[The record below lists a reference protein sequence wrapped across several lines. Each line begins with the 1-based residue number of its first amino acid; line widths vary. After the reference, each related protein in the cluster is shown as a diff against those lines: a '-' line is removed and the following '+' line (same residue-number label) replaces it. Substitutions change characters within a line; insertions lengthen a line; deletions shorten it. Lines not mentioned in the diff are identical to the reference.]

1 MESGACIFPSNH
13 LLFNTQ
19 RILIIVLEEI
29 RESKRDPIMPRNLQ
43 LKDLTKAFGTL
54 VAVDRVNLD
63 IQESEFVC
71 FLGPSGCGK
80 TTILRMITGFETP
93 TSGEIMYDGKV
104 INDLVPQ
111 KRDFGIVFQSYAL
124 FPNMTVSQNIAFGLE
139 MRRMPREKIRNRV
152 DEILDLIGLRD
163 WRNNYPA
170 QLSGGQQQRVA
181 LGRALAP
188 NPTVLLLDE
197 PLSAL
202 DAKIRVR
209 LRAVI
214 KRLQQELGITM
225 VYVTHDQEEALAIA
239 DRVVVMEEG
248 VFKQVGTPIQ
258 IYKSPQSDFVA
269 DFVGISNFFEG
280 ERQDGTVQVKGIQFV
295 APGAEGLPS
304 NKVILSIRPEKIEII
319 NPERPPRDLE
329 PSNIVKGTIEVIT
342 FLGAVVRILVIAAN
356 GDVIVDM
363 VEKDFEQ
370 RQLNRGDEVE
380 MYFPPEAFLVYQ
392 QG

>member
-1 MESGACIFPSNH
+1 
-13 LLFNTQ
+13 
-19 RILIIVLEEI
+19 
-29 RESKRDPIMPRNLQ
+29 MPKNLQ
-43 LKDLTKAFGTL
+43 LRDLTKLFGAL
-54 VAVDRVNLD
+54 VAVKSVNLEV
-63 IQESEFVC
+63 QEGEFVC

-93 TSGEIMYDGKV
+93 TSGEVIYNGKV

-111 KRDFGIVFQSYAL
+111 KREFGIVFQSYAL
-124 FPNMTVSQNIAFGLE
+124 FPNMTVSENIAFGLK
-139 MRRMPREKIRNRV
+139 MRRMPKERINKRT

-214 KRLQQELGITM
+214 KRLQQELGIPM
-225 VYVTHDQEEALAIA
+225 VYVTHDQEEALSIA

-248 VFKQVGTPIQ
+248 VFKQVGTPIE
-258 IYKSPQSDFVA
+258 IYKNPQSGFVA
-269 DFVGISNFFEG
+269 DFVGISNFFDG
-280 ERQDGTVQVKGIQFV
+280 RHLNGTVQVKDIQFV
-295 APGAEGLPS
+295 VPQAKSLTS
-304 NKVILSIRPEKIEII
+304 DRVTLSIRPEKIEIV
-319 NPERPPRDLE
+319 NPQRPLHDLE
-329 PSNIVKGTIEVIT
+329 PSNIVRGKIEVIT
-342 FLGAVVRILVIAAN
+342 FLGAVVRILVSSTN
-356 GDVIVDM
+356 GEVIVDM

-370 RQLNRGDEVE
+370 RQLKRGHEVD
-380 MYFPPEAFLVYQ
+380 MYFPPDAFLVYE

>member
-1 MESGACIFPSNH
+1 
-13 LLFNTQ
+13 
-19 RILIIVLEEI
+19 
-29 RESKRDPIMPRNLQ
+29 MPKNLQ
-43 LKDLTKAFGTL
+43 LRNLTKLFGAL
-54 VAVDRVNLD
+54 VAVNSVNLEV
-63 IQESEFVC
+63 QEGEFVC

-93 TSGEIMYDGKV
+93 TSGEVIYDGKV

-111 KRDFGIVFQSYAL
+111 KREFGIVFQSYAL
-124 FPNMTVSQNIAFGLE
+124 FPNMTVSENIAFGLK
-139 MRRMPREKIRNRV
+139 MRRMAKERINKRT

-225 VYVTHDQEEALAIA
+225 VYVTHDQEEALSIA

-248 VFKQVGTPIQ
+248 VFKQVGTPIE
-258 IYKSPQSDFVA
+258 IYKNPQSGFVA
-269 DFVGISNFFEG
+269 DFVGISNFFDG
-280 ERQDGTVQVKGIQFV
+280 RRLNGTVQVKDIQFV
-295 APGAEGLPS
+295 VPQAKSLTS
-304 NKVILSIRPEKIEII
+304 DRVTLSIRPEKIEIV
-319 NPERPPRDLE
+319 NPQRPLHDLE
-329 PSNIVKGTIEVIT
+329 PSNIVRGKIEVFT
-342 FLGAVVRILVIAAN
+342 FLGAVVRILVSSTN
-356 GDVIVDM
+356 EEVIVDM

-370 RQLNRGDEVE
+370 RQLNRGDEVD
-380 MYFPPEAFLVYQ
+380 MYFPPDAFLVYE

>member
-1 MESGACIFPSNH
+1 MA
-13 LLFNTQ
+13 
-19 RILIIVLEEI
+19 RDLE
-29 RESKRDPIMPRNLQ
+29 
-43 LKDLTKAFGTL
+43 LKDLTKVFGTL
-54 VAVDRVNLD
+54 VAVNKVNLD

-93 TSGEIMYDGKV
+93 TSGEIVFDGRV

-111 KRDFGIVFQSYAL
+111 KREFGLVFQSYAL
-124 FPNMTVSQNIAFGLE
+124 FPNMTVSENIAFGLK
-139 MRRMPREKIRNRV
+139 MRRMPKERINQRV

-248 VFKQVGTPIQ
+248 VFKQVGTPID
-258 IYKSPQSDFVA
+258 IYKNPQSSFVA
-269 DFVGISNFFEG
+269 DFVGTSNFF
-280 ERQDGTVQVKGIQFV
+280 DGTRQNGTVRVKDNQFV
-295 APGAEGLPS
+295 VPQVSLLTTH
-304 NKVILSIRPEKIEII
+304 KVVLSIRPEKIEIL
-319 NPERPPRDLE
+319 NRDRPLPDIE
-329 PSNIVKGTIEVIT
+329 QANIVRGRIEVIT
-342 FLGAVVRILVIAAN
+342 FLGAVVRILVSNPDGEI
-356 GDVIVDM
+356 IVDM
-363 VEKDFEQ
+363 VEKEFEQ
-370 RQLNRGDEVE
+370 RQFNRGDEVD

-392 QG
+392 RG

>member
-1 MESGACIFPSNH
+1 
-13 LLFNTQ
+13 
-19 RILIIVLEEI
+19 
-29 RESKRDPIMPRNLQ
+29 MPKNLQ
-43 LKDLTKAFGTL
+43 LKDLSKVFGSL
-54 VAVDRVNLD
+54 VAVNNVNLEV
-63 IQESEFVC
+63 QEGEFVC

-93 TSGEIMYDGKV
+93 TSGEIVYDGRV

-111 KRDFGIVFQSYAL
+111 KREFGIVFQSYAL
-124 FPNMTVSQNIAFGLE
+124 FPNMTVSENIAFGLK
-139 MRRMPREKIRNRV
+139 MRRMPRERITTRV

-163 WRNNYPA
+163 WRHNYPA

-214 KRLQQELGITM
+214 KRLQQDLGITM

-248 VFKQVGTPIQ
+248 VFKQVDTPFE
-258 IYKSPQSDFVA
+258 IYKNPQSSFVA
-269 DFVGISNFFEG
+269 DFVGISNFF
-280 ERQDGTVQVKGIQFV
+280 DGICKNGNVQVKDIQFAV
-295 APGAEGLPS
+295 PQAKSFPS
-304 NKVILSIRPEKIEII
+304 DKVVLSIRPEKIEII
-319 NPERPPRDLE
+319 DPQKRPQGLE
-329 PSNIVKGTIEVIT
+329 SSNLVRGNIEVIT
-342 FLGAVVRILVIAAN
+342 FLGAVVRILVITGN
-356 GDVIVDM
+356 EELIVDM
-363 VEKDFEQ
+363 VEKEFEQ
-370 RQLNRGDEVE
+370 RQLKPGDEVD
-380 MYFPPEAFLVYQ
+380 MYFPPDAFLVYQ
-392 QG
+392 QD

>member
-1 MESGACIFPSNH
+1 
-13 LLFNTQ
+13 
-19 RILIIVLEEI
+19 
-29 RESKRDPIMPRNLQ
+29 MPKNLQ
-43 LKDLTKAFGTL
+43 LLDLTKVFGSL
-54 VAVDRVNLD
+54 VAVNQVNLEV
-63 IQESEFVC
+63 QEGEFIC

-93 TSGEIMYDGKV
+93 TSGEIRYDGKV

-111 KRDFGIVFQSYAL
+111 KREFGIVFQSYAL
-124 FPNMTVSQNIAFGLE
+124 FPNMTVSENIAFGLK
-139 MRRMPREKIRNRV
+139 MHRMPREKVTQRV

-248 VFKQVGTPIQ
+248 VFKQVGTPIE
-258 IYKSPQSDFVA
+258 IYKKPQSGFVA
-269 DFVGISNFFEG
+269 DFVGISNFFDG
-280 ERQDGTVQVKGIQFV
+280 RRQNGTVQVKETRFV
-295 APGAEGLPS
+295 VPQAKALPS
-304 NKVILSIRPEKIEII
+304 ERVVLSIRPEKVEIVD
-319 NPERPPRDLE
+319 PRRPREDLE
-329 PSNIVKGTIEVIT
+329 SANIVRGKIEVIT
-342 FLGAVVRILVIAAN
+342 FLGAVVRILVAN
-356 GDVIVDM
+356 THGEIIVDM
-363 VEKDFEQ
+363 VEKEFDQ
-370 RQLNRGDEVE
+370 RALARGDEIDL
-380 MYFPPEAFLVYQ
+380 YFPPEAFLVYAQ
-392 QG
+392 D

>member
-1 MESGACIFPSNH
+1 
-13 LLFNTQ
+13 
-19 RILIIVLEEI
+19 
-29 RESKRDPIMPRNLQ
+29 MPKNLQ
-43 LKDLTKAFGTL
+43 LRDLTKLFGAL
-54 VAVDRVNLD
+54 VAVNSVNLEV
-63 IQESEFVC
+63 QEGEFVC

-80 TTILRMITGFETP
+80 TTILRMITGFDTP
-93 TSGEIMYDGKV
+93 TSGEVIYDGKV

-111 KRDFGIVFQSYAL
+111 KREFGIVFQSYAL
-124 FPNMTVSQNIAFGLE
+124 FPNMTVSENIAFGLK
-139 MRRMPREKIRNRV
+139 MRRMPRERINKRT

-225 VYVTHDQEEALAIA
+225 VYVTHDQEEALSIA

-248 VFKQVGTPIQ
+248 VFKQVGTPME
-258 IYKSPQSDFVA
+258 IYKNPQSGFVA
-269 DFVGISNFFEG
+269 DFVGISNFFDG
-280 ERQDGTVQVKGIQFV
+280 RRVNGTVQVKDLQFV
-295 APGAEGLPS
+295 VPQAKSLTS
-304 NKVILSIRPEKIEII
+304 DRVTLSIRPEKIEIV
-319 NPERPPRDLE
+319 NPQRPLHDLE
-329 PSNIVKGTIEVIT
+329 PSNIVRGKIEVIT
-342 FLGAVVRILVIAAN
+342 FLGAVVRILVSSTN
-356 GDVIVDM
+356 GEVIVDM

-370 RQLNRGDEVE
+370 RQLNRGDEVD
-380 MYFPPEAFLVYQ
+380 MYFPPDAFLVYE

>member
-1 MESGACIFPSNH
+1 
-13 LLFNTQ
+13 
-19 RILIIVLEEI
+19 
-29 RESKRDPIMPRNLQ
+29 MPKNLQ
-43 LKDLTKAFGTL
+43 LRNLTKLFGAL
-54 VAVDRVNLD
+54 VAGKSVNL
-63 IQESEFVC
+63 EVHGGEFVC

-93 TSGEIMYDGKV
+93 TSGEVIYDGKV

-111 KRDFGIVFQSYAL
+111 KREFGIVFQSYAL
-124 FPNMTVSQNIAFGLE
+124 FPNMTVSENIAFGLK
-139 MRRMPREKIRNRV
+139 MRRMAKERINKRT

-170 QLSGGQQQRVA
+170 QLSAGQQQRVA

-225 VYVTHDQEEALAIA
+225 VYVTHDQEEALSIA

-248 VFKQVGTPIQ
+248 VFKQVGTPIE
-258 IYKSPQSDFVA
+258 IYKNPQSGFVA
-269 DFVGISNFFEG
+269 DFVGISNFFDG
-280 ERQDGTVQVKGIQFV
+280 RRLNGTVQVKDIQFV
-295 APGAEGLPS
+295 VPQAKSLIS
-304 NKVILSIRPEKIEII
+304 DRVTLSIRPEKIEIV
-319 NPERPPRDLE
+319 NPQRPLHDLE
-329 PSNIVKGTIEVIT
+329 PSNIVRGKIEVFT
-342 FLGAVVRILVIAAN
+342 FLGAVVRILVSSTN
-356 GDVIVDM
+356 EEVIVDM

-370 RQLNRGDEVE
+370 RQLNRGDEVD
-380 MYFPPEAFLVYQ
+380 MYFPPDAFLVYE

>member
-1 MESGACIFPSNH
+1 
-13 LLFNTQ
+13 
-19 RILIIVLEEI
+19 
-29 RESKRDPIMPRNLQ
+29 MPKNLQ
-43 LKDLTKAFGTL
+43 LRDLTKLFGAL
-54 VAVDRVNLD
+54 VAVKSVNLEV
-63 IQESEFVC
+63 QEGEFVC

-93 TSGEIMYDGKV
+93 TSGEVIYDGKV

-111 KRDFGIVFQSYAL
+111 KREFGIVFQSYAL
-124 FPNMTVSQNIAFGLE
+124 FPNMTVSENIAFGLK
-139 MRRMPREKIRNRV
+139 MRRMPKERINKRT

-225 VYVTHDQEEALAIA
+225 VYVTHDQEEALSIA

-248 VFKQVGTPIQ
+248 VFKQVGTPIE
-258 IYKSPQSDFVA
+258 IYKNPQSGFVA
-269 DFVGISNFFEG
+269 DFVGISNFFDG
-280 ERQDGTVQVKGIQFV
+280 RHLNGTVQVKDIQFV
-295 APGAEGLPS
+295 VPQAKSLTS
-304 NKVILSIRPEKIEII
+304 DRVTLSIRPEKIEIV
-319 NPERPPRDLE
+319 NPQRPLHDLE
-329 PSNIVKGTIEVIT
+329 PSNIVRGKIEVFT
-342 FLGAVVRILVIAAN
+342 FLGAVVRILVSSTN
-356 GDVIVDM
+356 EEVIVDM

-370 RQLNRGDEVE
+370 RQLNRGDEVD
-380 MYFPPEAFLVYQ
+380 MYFPPDAFLVYE

>member
-1 MESGACIFPSNH
+1 
-13 LLFNTQ
+13 
-19 RILIIVLEEI
+19 
-29 RESKRDPIMPRNLQ
+29 MPKNLQ
-43 LKDLTKAFGTL
+43 LTNLTKVFGTL
-54 VAVDRVNLD
+54 AAVDSVNLE
-63 IQESEFVC
+63 IQEGELVC

-93 TSGEIMYDGKV
+93 TSGEIVYDGKV

-124 FPNMTVSQNIAFGLE
+124 FPNMTVLGNISFGLK
-139 MRRMPREKIRNRV
+139 MRRMPMERINHRA

-214 KRLQQELGITM
+214 KNLQQELGITM
-225 VYVTHDQEEALAIA
+225 VYVTHDQEEALSIA

-248 VFKQVGTPIQ
+248 VFMQVGTPME
-258 IYKSPQSDFVA
+258 IYKNPQSSFVA
-269 DFVGISNFFEG
+269 DFVGISNFFDG
-280 ERQDGTVQVKGIQFV
+280 TRKNGTVQVKDIQFV
-295 APGAEGLPS
+295 VPHVQALPS
-304 NKVILSIRPEKIEII
+304 DKLILSIRPEKIEII
-319 NPERPPRDLE
+319 DLQKTPHDLE
-329 PSNIVKGTIEVIT
+329 SSNIVRGKIEVFT
-342 FLGAVVRILVIAAN
+342 FLGAVVRMLVSSAN
-356 GDVIVDM
+356 GEVIVDM
-363 VEKDFEQ
+363 VEKEFEQ
-370 RQLNRGDEVE
+370 QKLNRGDEVD
-380 MYFPPEAFLVYQ
+380 MYFPPDAFLVYQ
-392 QG
+392 QD

>member
-1 MESGACIFPSNH
+1 
-13 LLFNTQ
+13 
-19 RILIIVLEEI
+19 
-29 RESKRDPIMPRNLQ
+29 MPKNLQ
-43 LKDLTKAFGTL
+43 LKNLTKVFGTL
-54 VAVDRVNLD
+54 AAVDSVNLE
-63 IQESEFVC
+63 IQEGELVC

-93 TSGEIMYDGKV
+93 TSGEIVYDEKV
-104 INDLVPQ
+104 INDIVPQ

-124 FPNMTVSQNIAFGLE
+124 FPNMTVSENISFGLK
-139 MRRMPREKIRNRV
+139 MRRMPRERINHRA

-209 LRAVI
+209 LRGVI

-225 VYVTHDQEEALAIA
+225 VYVTHDQEEALSIA

-248 VFKQVGTPIQ
+248 VFMQVGTPMEV
-258 IYKSPQSDFVA
+258 YKNPQSGFVA
-269 DFVGISNFFEG
+269 DFVGISNFLDG
-280 ERQDGTVQVKGIQFV
+280 TRGNGTVQVKDIQFV
-295 APGAEGLPS
+295 VPHVQALPS
-304 NKVILSIRPEKIEII
+304 DKLILSIRPEKIEII
-319 NPERPPRDLE
+319 DSQKTPHDLE
-329 PSNIVKGTIEVIT
+329 SSNIVRGKIEVFT
-342 FLGAVVRILVIAAN
+342 FLGAVVRMLVSNEN
-356 GDVIVDM
+356 GEVIVDM
-363 VEKDFEQ
+363 VEKEFEQ
-370 RQLNRGDEVE
+370 RQLKRGDEVD
-380 MYFPPEAFLVYQ
+380 MYFPPDAFLVYQ
-392 QG
+392 QD

>member
-1 MESGACIFPSNH
+1 
-13 LLFNTQ
+13 
-19 RILIIVLEEI
+19 
-29 RESKRDPIMPRNLQ
+29 MPKNLQ
-43 LKDLTKAFGTL
+43 LRNLTKLFGAL
-54 VAVDRVNLD
+54 VAVNSVNLEV
-63 IQESEFVC
+63 QEGEFVC

-93 TSGEIMYDGKV
+93 TSGEVIYDGKV

-111 KRDFGIVFQSYAL
+111 KREFGIVFQSYAL
-124 FPNMTVSQNIAFGLE
+124 FPNMTVSENIAFGLK
-139 MRRMPREKIRNRV
+139 MRRMPKERINKRT

-225 VYVTHDQEEALAIA
+225 VYVTHDQEEALSIA

-248 VFKQVGTPIQ
+248 VFKQVGTPIE
-258 IYKSPQSDFVA
+258 IYKNPQSGFVA
-269 DFVGISNFFEG
+269 DFVGISNFFDG
-280 ERQDGTVQVKGIQFV
+280 RRLNGTVQVKDIQFV
-295 APGAEGLPS
+295 VPQAKSLTS
-304 NKVILSIRPEKIEII
+304 DRVTLSIRPEKIEIV
-319 NPERPPRDLE
+319 NPQRPLHDLE
-329 PSNIVKGTIEVIT
+329 PSNIVRGKIEVFT
-342 FLGAVVRILVIAAN
+342 FLGAVVRILVSSTN
-356 GDVIVDM
+356 EEVIVDM

-370 RQLNRGDEVE
+370 RQLNRGDEVD
-380 MYFPPEAFLVYQ
+380 MYFPPDAFLVYE

>member
-1 MESGACIFPSNH
+1 MKLPA
-13 LLFNTQ
+13 Q
-19 RILIIVLEEI
+19 
-29 RESKRDPIMPRNLQ
+29 DPIMPKNLQ
-43 LKDLTKAFGTL
+43 LKNLTKVFGTL
-54 VAVDRVNLD
+54 VAVSTVNLEV
-63 IQESEFVC
+63 QESEFVC

-93 TSGEIMYDGKV
+93 TQGEIVYDGRV

-111 KRDFGIVFQSYAL
+111 KREFGIVFQSYAL
-124 FPNMTVSQNIAFGLE
+124 FPNMTVSENIAFGLK
-139 MRRMPREKIRNRV
+139 MRRMPRDSVRKRV

-214 KRLQQELGITM
+214 KRLQEELGITM

-239 DRVVVMEEG
+239 DRVVVMEKG
-248 VFKQVGTPIQ
+248 VFKQVGTPIE
-258 IYKSPQSDFVA
+258 IYKNPHSGFVA
-269 DFVGISNFFEG
+269 DFVGISNFFDG
-280 ERQDGTVQVKGIQFV
+280 KRQNGTVQVKGTEFVVSQAEQF
-295 APGAEGLPS
+295 S
-304 NKVILSIRPEKIEII
+304 HDKVILSIRPENIEII
-319 NPERPPRDLE
+319 NPQRPIQNLE
-329 PSNIVKGTIEVIT
+329 SSNILKGKIEVIT
-342 FLGAVVRILVIAAN
+342 FLGAVVRILLSHPS
-356 GDVIVDM
+356 GELIVDM
-363 VEKDFEQ
+363 VEKEFEQ
-370 RQLNRGDEVE
+370 RQLNRGDEVD
-380 MYFPPEAFLVYQ
+380 MYFPPEAFIMYERK
-392 QG
+392 

>member
-1 MESGACIFPSNH
+1 
-13 LLFNTQ
+13 
-19 RILIIVLEEI
+19 
-29 RESKRDPIMPRNLQ
+29 MPRNLR
-43 LKDLTKAFGTL
+43 LANITKVFGSL
-54 VAVDRVNLD
+54 VAVNGVSLEIDEGEL
-63 IQESEFVC
+63 VC

-93 TSGEIMYDGKV
+93 TSGEIVYDEKV
-104 INDLVPQ
+104 INDIVPQ

-124 FPNMTVSQNIAFGLE
+124 FPNMTVSENISFGLK
-139 MRRMPREKIRNRV
+139 MRRMPRDRINRRV

-209 LRAVI
+209 LRGVI

-225 VYVTHDQEEALAIA
+225 VYVTHDQEEALSIA

-248 VFKQVGTPIQ
+248 VFMQVGTPIE
-258 IYKSPQSDFVA
+258 IYKNPQSGFVA
-269 DFVGISNFFEG
+269 DFVGISNFLDG
-280 ERQDGTVQVKGIQFV
+280 IRGNGTVQVKDIQFV
-295 APGAEGLPS
+295 VPQAKSLTTDR
-304 NKVILSIRPEKIEII
+304 VTLSIRPEKIEIV
-319 NPERPPRDLE
+319 NSQRPLHDLE
-329 PSNIVKGTIEVIT
+329 PSNIVSGKIEVFT
-342 FLGAVVRILVIAAN
+342 FLGAVVRMLVGSAN
-356 GDVIVDM
+356 GEIIVDM
-363 VEKDFEQ
+363 VEKEFEQ
-370 RQLNRGDEVE
+370 RQLNRGDEVD
-380 MYFPPEAFLVYQ
+380 MYFPPDAFLVYQ
-392 QG
+392 KD